1 MTFQEISDILKSTI
15 GDHFT
20 ADEKQVLQPQ
30 LIVPKDQ
37 LKATCMQLHTN
48 PLLYFDFLSSVTGV
62 DNGAE
67 QGTFEVLYH
76 LYSIPFNHHIILK
89 VILERENPSIDSVID
104 IWKGAD
110 WQEREIYDMFG
121 IQFIGHPD
129 LRRILL
135 PEDWQGF
142 PLRKDYEVQEYYH
155 GIKVESEVNND

>member
-1 MTFQEISDILKSTI
+1 
-15 GDHFT
+15 
-20 ADEKQVLQPQ
+20 
-30 LIVPKDQ
+30 
-37 LKATCMQLHTN
+37 
-48 PLLYFDFLSSVTGV
+48 LYFDFLSSVTGV